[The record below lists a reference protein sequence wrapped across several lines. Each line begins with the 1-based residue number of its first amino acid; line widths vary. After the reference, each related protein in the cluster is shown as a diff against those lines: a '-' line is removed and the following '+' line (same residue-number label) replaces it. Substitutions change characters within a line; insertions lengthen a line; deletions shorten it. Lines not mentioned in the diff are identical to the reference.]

1 MPHLEERPLARPQ
14 MFRRRRSRT
23 PLALVA
29 VIGAI
34 AALSLAAVRGASLPA
49 AEAIPAASGAAAPS
63 AAAPSAATTEESG
76 ASASEVDQLAATTPL
91 FAQVG
96 GVYLR
101 LPADE
106 VVVLG
111 FHEAAT
117 RESLPMAPVGSVV
130 DHQNTTKFDPP
141 ASDDAGTPYVVMS
154 SRGRPMPATSAAD
167 LVMPEGVAVRAPVD
181 GEVTDVRQYYLY
193 GKHLDQRVEIAP
205 AANPDLRVVMIH
217 VDGVAVAVGDVLVAG
232 ETVVA
237 EQVRRFSFP
246 SHIDRYTEPD
256 RHGHVHLEVK
266 PADAARP
273 GDPPTGPDEQG

>member
-1 MPHLEERPLARPQ
+1 
-14 MFRRRRSRT
+14 
-23 PLALVA
+23 VA

-34 AALSLAAVRGASLPA
+34 AGLSLAAVRGASLPA
-49 AEAIPAASGAAAPS
+49 AEATPAASS
-63 AAAPSAATTEESG
+63 AAGTSATPPSVTSERAV
-76 ASASEVDQLAATTPL
+76 ASATDVAQVPANTPL

-141 ASDDAGTPYVVMS
+141 APDDAGTPYVVMS
-154 SRGRPMPATSAAD
+154 SRGRPIPATSAAD

-217 VDGVAVAVGDVLVAG
+217 VDGVAVAVGDAVVAG

-237 EQVRRFSFP
+237 EQARRFSFP

-273 GDPPTGPDEQG
+273 GDQPAGPTG

>member
-1 MPHLEERPLARPQ
+1 
-14 MFRRRRSRT
+14 MFGHRRSRT

-29 VIGAI
+29 AV
-34 AALSLAAVRGASLPA
+34 AAVAGLSLAAAHQAS
-49 AEAIPAASGAAAPS
+49 S
-63 AAAPSAATTEESG
+63 
-76 ASASEVDQLAATTPL
+76 ASASTAPAAAAAADDVASVPPNTETMVGNDTVAASPATPH

-96 GVYLR
+96 GVYLQ
-101 LPADE
+101 LPADD

-117 RESLPMAPVGSVV
+117 RDPLALSPVGRVV

-141 ASDDAGTPYVVMS
+141 PADDAGTPYVVLS

-167 LVMPEGVAVRAPVD
+167 LVMAEGVAVRSPVD
-181 GEVTDVRQYYLY
+181 GEVTDVREYYLY

-217 VDGVAVAVGDVLVAG
+217 VDGVAVSVGDEVVAG
-232 ETVVA
+232 QTVVA
-237 EQVRRFSFP
+237 SQARRFDFS
-246 SHIDRYTEPD
+246 SHIDRYTEPE

-266 PADAARP
+266 PAGVARP
-273 GDPPTGPDEQG
+273 GDVAETADGQG